1 MEFNWLNVKL
11 SGLSLHPASDQLEII
26 QLWVTDVCAFHW
38 EHFVSVKIL
47 PSTLKFCIISLLFFK
62 SVFSLSGTLDEGL
75 SMWDWY
81 SHLLLLEVCFTC
93 GCSTLGEDGWDAE
106 SLPGT
111 HIRMESERKLF
122 STTMH
127 ISKKILITMT
137 ALLKIMALL
146 WLMYEHTSALPSSS
160 NAQTEVRDVRNP
172 MESLRQKFYSA
183 LMTIKML
190 GNLIPL
196 LFKIWGVY

>member
-1 MEFNWLNVKL
+1 
-11 SGLSLHPASDQLEII
+11 
-26 QLWVTDVCAFHW
+26 
-38 EHFVSVKIL
+38 
-47 PSTLKFCIISLLFFK
+47 
-62 SVFSLSGTLDEGL
+62 
-75 SMWDWY
+75 
-81 SHLLLLEVCFTC
+81 
-93 GCSTLGEDGWDAE
+93 
-106 SLPGT
+106 
-111 HIRMESERKLF
+111 
-122 STTMH
+122 
-127 ISKKILITMT
+127 MT

-196 LFKIWGVY
+196 LFKI